1 MTATVMKINSG
12 SILGRIE
19 KTGLVVTGIIAL
31 VNVLLGSPEIA
42 LGVVAGGIL
51 ATVNFFTIKLVVRA
65 IVSNLYS
72 KGFSIFV
79 ITVKLAILIAIVISL
94 FTFTR
99 LNIYGFLIGIMGVL
113 IVIIGESLRGAKNGT
128 L

>member
-19 KTGLVVTGIIAL
+19 KTGLIVTGIIAL
-31 VNVLLGSPEIA
+31 VNLLLGSPEIA

-72 KGFSIFV
+72 KGFSIF
-79 ITVKLAILIAIVISL
+79 IIMVKLAILIAIVISL
-94 FTFTR
+94 FVFTR

>member
-19 KTGLVVTGIIAL
+19 KTGLIVTGIIAL
-31 VNVLLGSPEIA
+31 VNLLLGSPEIA
-42 LGVVAGGIL
+42 LGVVAGSIL

-72 KGFSIFV
+72 KGFSIF
-79 ITVKLAILIAIVISL
+79 IIMVKLAILIAIVISL
-94 FTFTR
+94 FVFTR